1 MTSPTLTT
9 GPSMWMLEY
18 GRCEAQPV
26 GCLFYGAWNAG
37 TRPFS
42 YGYVY
47 LEVAGHRVLVDVG
60 HDTET
65 SNRTFHEANDIVD
78 YQPPEVVLAK
88 VGTRPEDIDT
98 VVLTH
103 AHYDHAGAARRFP
116 NARFHLQR
124 RELESS
130 RWALARSPLY
140 DSIIAAL
147 DPEDVTMLEGLADEG
162 RMVLHDGPVDL
173 FPGLELRTAWDTH
186 TQGGQYAVL
195 TDGTGDRW
203 VITGDGMYS
212 YENAEGIGGRGGPVT
227 IGFGGGS
234 GWRGLE
240 LIEEMVTVAGRTDR
254 LVIVHEPATFSRH
267 PSMRGDDG
275 LAVAELVLAPGTPSR
290 LPRPHHA
297 DQPAQESPEGAH
309 RA

>member
-1 MTSPTLTT
+1 MTPSP
-9 GPSMWMLEY
+9 GPSLWMLEY
-18 GRCEAQPV
+18 GRCDAQPV

-42 YGYVY
+42 YSYVY
-47 LEVAGHRVLVDVG
+47 LETAGHRVLIDVG
-60 HDTET
+60 HDVET
-65 SNRTFHEANDIVD
+65 TNRAFHDANGIVD

-88 VGTRPEDIDT
+88 VGVVPGDIDT

-116 NARFHLQR
+116 NATFHLQR

-130 RWALARSPLY
+130 RWALDRSPLY

-147 DPEDVTMLEGLADEG
+147 DPDDVRMLEGLAGEG
-162 RMVLHDGPVDL
+162 RLVLHDGGADL
-173 FPGLELRTAWDTH
+173 LPGLQVRTAWDTH
-186 TQGGQYAVL
+186 TRGGQYAVV
-195 TDGTGDRW
+195 TDAAGRPW
-203 VITGDGMYS
+203 VVTGDGMYS

-240 LIEEMVTVAGRTDR
+240 LINEMVTAAGGTDR
-254 LVIVHEPATFSRH
+254 LVIVHESATFARH
-267 PSMRGDDG
+267 PSRRHVDG
-275 LAVAELVLAPGTPSR
+275 LSVAELMLAPGTPSR
-290 LPRPHHA
+290 LGPPTHPDSRSDP
-297 DQPAQESPEGAH
+297 DVPEGAH